1 MEKSEI
7 LDSLF
12 NVSKNSIQ
20 FLKVEDK
27 PLLEESG
34 GITLAVLGIV
44 ILMIGVIVQTR
55 IRTKLSQTSEQSSAI
70 KSLFLSH
77 IAVSLSCYPPVIIY
91 FILSF
96 FLFPMSDYIG
106 FYGCIFLVQFLDV
119 FIRLLSVLLPLAVVL
134 LRYLFIVKH
143 TWVRSVGI
151 TRCNL

>member
-7 LDSLF
+7 LDPLF
-12 NVSKNSIQ
+12 NVSKNTIQ
-20 FLKVEDK
+20 FIKVEDK
-27 PLLEESG
+27 PLLEEPEA
-34 GITLAVLGIV
+34 IILAVLGLV
-44 ILMIGVIVQTR
+44 ILMVGVIVQTR
-55 IRTKLSQTSEQSSAI
+55 IWTKLSQTSDQSSAI